1 MRKGGE
7 YLGIGKLPYS
17 ILGEI
22 LSQIESPGTDVLV
35 GPRIGEDAAVIK
47 IGDTDY
53 VMLVHTDP
61 ITEASSRIGW
71 LSINIAANDIAVSGA
86 RPSWFTVTLLFPPNT
101 DPIHIQNVVVEMKEA
116 ADQIGGKIVGGHT
129 EVSPGIS
136 KTIIIT
142 TAIGITRNNQ
152 YVRTGA
158 AKPGSMVFQVKPAAL
173 EGTAILAHDF
183 KEKLIQ
189 AGIDPTVLRRAESFI
204 EEISVVEPAVKLAEN
219 RLAESMHDPTEGGIL
234 GGLIELAKASNVS
247 LEIDS
252 SSIIVREETK
262 LITEAL
268 GADWMKLV
276 SSGSIIG
283 TMKPEA
289 VETAAVLA
297 RESGLEFS
305 VIGVV
310 KDRSDFDVYLRD
322 KGVYYNGYVR
332 EELSRLIEE
341 DRIGV

>member
-1 MRKGGE
+1 MREGGE
-7 YLGIGKLPYS
+7 YLGIGKLPYN

-22 LSQIESPGTDVLV
+22 LSQIEPSGTDVLV
-35 GPRIGEDAAVIK
+35 GPSIGEDAAVIK
-47 IGDTDY
+47 VGDTDY
-53 VMLVHTDP
+53 VILVHSDP

-71 LSINIAANDIAVSGA
+71 LSINVAANDIAVSGA
-86 RPSWFTVTLLFPPNT
+86 RPSWFVVTLLFPPNT
-101 DPIHIQNVVVEMKEA
+101 DPTCIHKVVVEMKKA

-136 KTIIIT
+136 EPIIIT
-142 TAIGITRNNQ
+142 TAIGITKNDL

-158 AKPGSMVFQVKPAAL
+158 AKPGSLVFQVKPAAL

-183 KEKLIQ
+183 KEKLVH
-189 AGIDPTVLRRAESFI
+189 AGVDPTVLRRAESFI

-219 RLAESMHDPTEGGIL
+219 RLVESMHDPTEGGII
-234 GGLIELAKASNVS
+234 GGLIELARASSVS
-247 LEIDS
+247 LEVDS
-252 SSIIVREETK
+252 SSIIVRDETK

-283 TMKPEA
+283 TMRPEVA
-289 VETAAVLA
+289 ETVAKLV

-305 VIGVV
+305 IIGVV
-310 KDRSDFDVYLRD
+310 KERSGFDVYLRD

-341 DRIGV
+341 DHGGV